1 MTLEHPTTLKK
12 GAPMNKQD
20 FDADAF
26 YEALDREVRTREITW
41 RQVSSETG
49 VNATTLTRMGQ
60 GRKPDAASLAA
71 LSAWAGLNP
80 AEFIRKPVVQAASAQ
95 TLNKVSLL
103 FRQDSSLT
111 SEARKQLDSIVE
123 AAYQSLRKKG

>member
-1 MTLEHPTTLKK
+1 MS
-12 GAPMNKQD
+12 KQD

-26 YEALDREVRTREITW
+26 YEALDREVRTRDTTW

-80 AEFIRKPVVQAASAQ
+80 AEFVLKPIVQRASAQ

-103 FRQDSSLT
+103 FRQDPSLT
-111 SEARKQLDSIVE
+111 EEARQQLDNIVE
-123 AAYQSLRKKG
+123 AAYQSLRKKD

>member
-1 MTLEHPTTLKK
+1 
-12 GAPMNKQD
+12 MNKQD

-26 YEALDREVRTREITW
+26 YEALDREVRTRDTTW

-80 AEFIRKPVVQAASAQ
+80 AEFVRKQVVQAASAQ

-103 FRQDSSLT
+103 FRQDPSLT

-123 AAYQSLRKKG
+123 AAYQSLRKKS

>member
-1 MTLEHPTTLKK
+1 
-12 GAPMNKQD
+12 MNKQD

-26 YEALDREVRTREITW
+26 YEALDREVRTRETTW

-123 AAYQSLRKKG
+123 AAYQSLRKKD

>member
-1 MTLEHPTTLKK
+1 MS
-12 GAPMNKQD
+12 KQA

-26 YEALDREVRTREITW
+26 YEALDREVRTRDTTW
-41 RQVSSETG
+41 RQVSHETG

-71 LSAWAGLNP
+71 LSAWAGINP
-80 AEFIRKPVVQAASAQ
+80 ADFVQRPTQEASAQ

-103 FRQDSSLT
+103 FRQDPSLT
-111 SEARKQLDSIVE
+111 PQARKQLESIVE
-123 AAYQSLRKKG
+123 AAYQSLRKKKVAD

>member
-1 MTLEHPTTLKK
+1 
-12 GAPMNKQD
+12 MNKRD
-20 FDADAF
+20 FDANAF
-26 YEALDREVRTREITW
+26 YEALDREVRTRDTTW

-71 LSAWAGLNP
+71 LSAWAGINP
-80 AEFIRKPVVQAASAQ
+80 VDFIQGPVSQAASAQ

-103 FRQDSSLT
+103 FRQDPSL
-111 SEARKQLDSIVE
+111 SEEARKQLENIVD
-123 AAYQSLRKKG
+123 AAYKTLRNKKAGV